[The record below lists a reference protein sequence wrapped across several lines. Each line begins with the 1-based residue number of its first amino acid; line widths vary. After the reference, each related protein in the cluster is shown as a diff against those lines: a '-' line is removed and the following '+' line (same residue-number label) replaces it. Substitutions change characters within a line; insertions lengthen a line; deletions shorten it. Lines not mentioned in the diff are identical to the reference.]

1 VEEINIRTLKVLL
14 SPIGNSSFV
23 SNLAEKKFYKP
34 ILHAQNMSLSNKKH
48 VDSHADMASVR
59 SSSGLPRGGAPVASA
74 VELSAD
80 SRHLHNTRSCEDAAD
95 SVGQQHGQ
103 PEEPAIA
110 VAASVGPPA
119 VQEPQRAAART
130 VAGPLMANDE

>member
-1 VEEINIRTLKVLL
+1 
-14 SPIGNSSFV
+14 
-23 SNLAEKKFYKP
+23 
-34 ILHAQNMSLSNKKH
+34 
-48 VDSHADMASVR
+48 
-59 SSSGLPRGGAPVASA
+59 VASA